1 MKPRT
6 KIMTC
11 WPDWMLPTDVRSG
24 RENLNESRN
33 EAESGARSIKREVVL
48 TRIFPQQQNYPHDAT
63 CSHTKFRDQNIFRE
77 DYTSSFMIH
86 FVRNQD
92 MSRCSDKT
100 FDRLINPMAFLYFY
114 TLSGS
119 YRTYFQRRPNRIS
132 FQRNLQLLDLFIPRR
147 IHSNLIKS
155 FGFSLFKKILCNFS
169 ENEMISNIRSDI
181 FEKWEICTFNE

>member
-33 EAESGARSIKREVVL
+33 AAESGARSIKREVVL

-100 FDRLINPMAFLYFY
+100 FDRLINPMAFLHF
-114 TLSGS
+114 THF
-119 YRTYFQRRPNRIS
+119 R
-132 FQRNLQLLDLFIPRR
+132 DLIE
-147 IHSNLIKS
+147 L
-155 FGFSLFKKILCNFS
+155 
-169 ENEMISNIRSDI
+169 
-181 FEKWEICTFNE
+181 TFNVGLIESAFSAIYSYWIYLFHEESIQI